1 MYKQEEGIVLKGS
14 LFPPLLHEQEKQ
26 TEEDEDGYFFSLYQS
41 RLLFLLHWAH
51 AMQDGAYLK
60 ARLHWHKWTR
70 KLSKI
75 VAYRSNVATIFS
87 PRITALTIFIWKRS
101 LLLFYPAGASF
112 MSQRGERER
121 KREKGTC
128 SLSFPCCRRPSPP
141 PQFMDSEQGGRHGEV
156 HTPTV
161 AHIKPPKALLRAQSS
176 LYQSYSCTL

>member
-1 MYKQEEGIVLKGS
+1 MNKKSRRKKMKMG
-14 LFPPLLHEQEKQ
+14 
-26 TEEDEDGYFFSLYQS
+26 TFSLYQS

-87 PRITALTIFIWKRS
+87 PGITALAIFIWIRS

-121 KREKGTC
+121 ERERKREKGTC
-128 SLSFPCCRRPSPP
+128 SLSFPWCRRPSPP

-156 HTPTV
+156 QTPTV
-161 AHIKPPKALLRAQSS
+161 AHTKPHKALLGAQSS
-176 LYQSYSCTL
+176 LCQSYSCTL